1 MLKVLYNIYNIKVL
15 LVAVVLFVGAAPLL
29 HAQTRKV
36 MNRPYID
43 QRPYHYGFLA
53 GINLQDIEFVNNGFT
68 DEEGNQWFT
77 DVANYDPGFS
87 VGILAELNLHPNI
100 ALRVI
105 PTMHFGEK
113 TTTFLNQK
121 TGDRLFQNM
130 KSTYISIPV
139 DVKFSGERF
148 NNYRP
153 YVMCGVNP
161 IYDLTV
167 KKQRNLLLK
176 TFDCFLE
183 VGLGCDFYM
192 PFFKFI
198 PEIKFCYGLSNIIN
212 KRRDDITEA
221 TPMIYT
227 NSVDRGRNKM
237 VVITFYIE

>member
-1 MLKVLYNIYNIKVL
+1 MLKVLYNIKVL
-15 LVAVVLFVGAAPLL
+15 ITVVVLFMGMASLL

-68 DEEGNQWFT
+68 DEEGNQWFA

-121 TGDRLFQNM
+121 TGDRQFQNM
-130 KSTYISIPV
+130 KSTYISVPV

-176 TFDCFLE
+176 PFDCFLE

-198 PEIKFCYGLSNIIN
+198 PEIKFCYGLLNIIN
-212 KRRDDITEA
+212 KHRDDITEA
-221 TPMIYT
+221 TPMIFT